1 MSPEFVAQPRK
12 RIRQISS
19 DSNDESSQNASQSTV
34 GYCDVPYLILL
45 MEFYVY
51 CLNILDMWKISC
63 LIKLCLRDVDL
74 SEQN

>member
-34 GYCDVPYLILL
+34 GYCDVPYLIWLI
-45 MEFYVY
+45 EFYVD
-51 CLNILDMWKISC
+51 LRNILDMWKISC
-63 LIKLCLRDVDL
+63 LLNFCLRVDL
-74 SEQN
+74 SKQN